1 MTLATA
7 SPPTPVS
14 ATDRLTGPAREAA
27 VWLRARARTTPGLL
41 RIVSVALVA
50 AITLLWAAAFAA
62 VLVRDDAVHA
72 VSADAA
78 PAFAAAQRLH
88 ADLSEADATIASA
101 VLAGPVEPPE
111 QRRAYDESIGAAEGE
126 LLALARAGG
135 SPAAGDALDTLHRE
149 IPAYT
154 GLIGQARANNRQGN
168 VVGGA
173 YLQKASQLMQQTIL
187 PAADSLA
194 ASSAQQVDDGYRRA
208 TSSTHL
214 VLVSVAG
221 VVTLAALAG
230 VQVWLFRR
238 THRWLNLGLLVAT
251 ACVLVTFAVTLG
263 AFSAERARMLEGR
276 DHGFVP
282 MSEIAQA
289 RVLGLRAW
297 GDESLSLIARG
308 DGAALDADADAVAT
322 RLGYTPEGDPTGS
335 GVLPTITAYQNGEGL
350 RDGDLEVLWR
360 GYQATSNTVR
370 DQVKKPG
377 EFNQAR
383 DLALRD
389 GTTAFGRF
397 DDAAEAALKASQQR
411 FDDRLSAAGDRLRGL
426 EAVVVVLSVLAA
438 AAALAGIQPRINEYR

>member
-1 MTLATA
+1 M
-7 SPPTPVS
+7 
-14 ATDRLTGPAREAA
+14 GPARGATA
-27 VWLRARARTTPGLL
+27 WLRARARTTPGLL

-50 AITLLWAAAFAA
+50 AITLMWAAAFAA
-62 VLVRDDAVHA
+62 VVVRDHAVHA
-72 VSADAA
+72 VSADAG

-88 ADLSEADATIASA
+88 ADLSAADATIASA

-111 QRRAYDESIGAAEGE
+111 QRRAYDESIALAEGE
-126 LLALARAGG
+126 LRTLARAGG
-135 SPAAGDALDTLHRE
+135 TAEAGDPLDTLHRQ

-154 GLIGQARANNRQGN
+154 GLIGQARANNRQGY

-194 ASSAQQVDDGYRRA
+194 ASSAEEVDDRYRRA
-208 TSSTHL
+208 TSSVHV

-221 VVTLAALAG
+221 VVSLAALAA

-238 THRWLNLGLLVAT
+238 THRRLNLGLLLAT
-251 ACVLVTFAVTLG
+251 ACVLVIFAVTLG

-308 DGAALDADADAVAT
+308 DGAALDADADAVAA
-322 RLGYTPEGDPTGS
+322 RLGYTPKGDPTGS
-335 GVLPTITAYQNGEGL
+335 GVLPAVTAYLSGEGF
-350 RDGDLEVLWR
+350 RGGDLAALWR
-360 GYQATSNTVR
+360 SYQTTSWTVR
-370 DQVKKPG
+370 SGVKDAG
-377 EFNQAR
+377 GFNGAR
-383 DLALRD
+383 ELALVD
-389 GTTAFGRF
+389 GAAAFKRF
-397 DDAAEAALKASQQR
+397 DDAAEAALRTSQQR

-426 EAVVVVLSVLAA
+426 EAVVIVLSVLAA
-438 AAALAGIQPRINEYR
+438 AAVLAGIQPRINEYR